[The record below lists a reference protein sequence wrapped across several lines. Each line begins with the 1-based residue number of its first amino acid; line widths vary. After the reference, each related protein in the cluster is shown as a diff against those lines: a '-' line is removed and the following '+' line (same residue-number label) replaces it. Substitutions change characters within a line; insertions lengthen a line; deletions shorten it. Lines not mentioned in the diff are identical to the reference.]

1 MIAVDNL
8 SKRYGEQLLFDA
20 ISFKINRKERVGV
33 VGRNGHGKTTLFRLI
48 VGLEEPD
55 AGTIA
60 IPRNYRIG
68 YVEQNLGFTE
78 ETVFKEAL
86 KGLPAEAH
94 DQLWRVE
101 KILTGL
107 GFGPKDLEKHPAE
120 LSGGYQVRLN
130 LTKILLADYNMLLLD
145 EPNNYLD
152 ITSIRWLE
160 RYLVNW
166 PGELMLVTHDRSFM
180 DKVVTDTMAIHRRKI
195 KKIEGDTSKLY
206 DQIAMEEET
215 YEKTRINDERKRK
228 EIQEFIDKFHASAQ
242 LTGLVQSRKK
252 TLAKMV
258 KKEKLEKLKS
268 LEFGFAPKP
277 FHGKYVMS
285 VNDVSFAY
293 EPDKPLIR
301 NFGIS
306 IGAKDRV
313 FVIGKNGRGK
323 TTLLK
328 LLAGVL
334 KPDRGE
340 IASPLA
346 VDPGY
351 FEQTN
356 VQSLSDDNTVLEEI
370 GSAAFDIEPSRARYL
385 SGLMMFEGNNAL
397 KKIRILSGG
406 EKSRVLLG
414 KLIATP
420 LNFLLLDEP
429 TNHLDMES
437 SDALLAAIDNF
448 DGAVIMVT
456 HDEMFLDAL
465 AERLIVFQDDGI
477 LVFEGTYGRFLE
489 KVGWR
494 EEDSRRRDRAGERTE
509 AESPEKPGKKER
521 RKIRTDLLAERATVL
536 KPLEQKMGELERA
549 LEGTEN
555 EANRL
560 TQAIVE
566 ASRAKEGA
574 RIGEMSKTVHELR
587 KMIDVYLEELE
598 PLLKEY
604 ETKKAEFDKK
614 IEELA
619 SKDQV

>member
-1 MIAVDNL
+1 
-8 SKRYGEQLLFDA
+8 
-20 ISFKINRKERVGV
+20 
-33 VGRNGHGKTTLFRLI
+33 
-48 VGLEEPD
+48 
-55 AGTIA
+55 
-60 IPRNYRIG
+60 
-68 YVEQNLGFTE
+68 
-78 ETVFKEAL
+78 
-86 KGLPAEAH
+86 
-94 DQLWRVE
+94 
-101 KILTGL
+101 
-107 GFGPKDLEKHPAE
+107 
-120 LSGGYQVRLN
+120 
-130 LTKILLADYNMLLLD
+130 MLLLD

-268 LEFGFAPKP
+268 LEFGFASKP

-340 IASPLA
+340 ITSPLA

-370 GSAAFDIEPSRARYL
+370 GSAAPDIEPSRARYL

-477 LVFEGTYGRFLE
+477 SVFEGTYGRFLE

-494 EEDSRRRDRAGERTE
+494 EEDSRRRDKAGERKE

-521 RKIRTDLLAERATVL
+521 RKIRTDLLAERAAAL
-536 KPLEQKMGELERA
+536 KPLEQKMGELEQA

-587 KMIDVYLEELE
+587 KMIDVYLEDLE

-604 ETKKAEFDKK
+604 EIKKAEFDKK

-619 SKDQV
+619 SKD